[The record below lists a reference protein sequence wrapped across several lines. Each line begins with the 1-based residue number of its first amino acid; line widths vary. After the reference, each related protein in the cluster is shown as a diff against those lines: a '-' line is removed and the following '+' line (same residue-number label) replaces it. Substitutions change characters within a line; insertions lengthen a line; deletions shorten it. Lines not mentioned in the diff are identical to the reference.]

1 MKEIKNK
8 LKREIGVLGLSAN
21 IVNIVIGAG
30 IFVLPAIV
38 AADLGSASI
47 LAYLFCGLL
56 ITLVMLC
63 FAEVG
68 SKITDTGGAYSY
80 IEKTFGEMPGFVT
93 AVLFVIAS
101 ITADAAVSN
110 AIADII
116 ISIFPS
122 LDIKLLKV
130 LFFLLLFSGLA
141 YINILGLKK
150 GIGFVKMITFLKI
163 APLLFIIFIG
173 FKDVSVPNLYWEAL
187 PSIKA
192 LGETSL
198 ILFFAFQGA
207 EVGLSV
213 SGEVKNPKKT
223 IPQAIRLSIVVVL
236 TIYILIQVVSQG
248 ILGASLATFLENPLA
263 EVANHIFGPIGFTLI
278 TIGAAVSMF
287 GNLSSEILSVPRV
300 IFAASEDKVF
310 PMKRLSMVHPKY
322 ATPYVAIIVY
332 AALGFL
338 FASFGG
344 FKQMAI
350 ISSASALLIYLGV
363 SLSVIKLRRNK
374 NKDNDPELFR
384 IRGGYFVPILSSLV
398 IIWLLS
404 NLTKSELLGIGI
416 FTVFLMII
424 FYLINP
430 KKIKDLINRNSE

>member
-1 MKEIKNK
+1 MKEISSK
-8 LKREIGVLGLSAN
+8 LKREIGVFGLSSN
-21 IVNIVIGAG
+21 IINIVIGAG

-38 AADLGSASI
+38 AAGLGSASI

-80 IEKTFGEMPGFVT
+80 IEKTFGEMPGFIT

-101 ITADAAVSN
+101 ITSDAAVSN
-110 AIADII
+110 AIADIT
-116 ISIFPS
+116 ISIFPL
-122 LDIKLLKV
+122 LDIKILKV

-150 GIGFVKMITFLKI
+150 GIGFVKMITILKI
-163 APLLFIIFIG
+163 APLLLIIFLG
-173 FKDVSVPNLYWEAL
+173 FKNVSLPNLQWESVPSL
-187 PSIKA
+187 KA
-192 LGETSL
+192 IGETSL

-223 IPQAIRLSIVVVL
+223 IPQAIRLGILAILIV
-236 TIYILIQVVSQG
+236 YILIQIISQG
-248 ILGASLATFLENPLA
+248 ILGPSLATFVENPLA
-263 EVANHIFGPIGFTLI
+263 EVANQIFGPIGFTMI

-287 GNLSSEILSVPRV
+287 GTLSSEVLSVPRV

-310 PMKRLSMVHPKY
+310 PLKQLSMVHSKY

-332 AALGFL
+332 AAFGFF

-363 SLSVIKLRRNK
+363 SLSVIKLRRNRSE
-374 NKDNDPELFR
+374 DQDPELFR

-404 NLTKSELLGIGI
+404 NLTKSELLGIGF
-416 FTVFLMII
+416 FTLFLMIF